1 MGPDLNS
8 LVKRLQLVESKAEL
22 LLRSLATMQIKVSA
36 LQTITVELASK
47 SDCRAEDVERILSG
61 FSDRY
66 PPELVASLREEVL
79 RLLPA

>member
-8 LVKRLQLVESKAEL
+8 LAKKLQLVESKAEL

-36 LQTITVELASK
+36 LQAITVELARQG
-47 SDCRAEDVERILSG
+47 DFRAGDVERILSG

-66 PPELVASLREEVL
+66 PPDLVASVREEVL